1 MVLAI
6 VAGCGDNDAAG
17 GAPSE
22 GGGGA
27 GGGALPPSIC
37 LAPEAPV
44 GPWFKEITAEV
55 GLAKTTELEPLGT
68 SVVAADLDGDGWQD
82 FYTAVFSAQREPV
95 GTKRT
100 RFLFMNRPDPADS
113 SKRVFV
119 DAIDDSGLLATRDGE
134 GGRGLTNISF
144 GDLDNDLDLDA
155 IGCAGEV
162 GVTAVDSCA
171 AFLNDGSGHF
181 ELGPEG
187 GDLEK
192 DIFSTATSNLL
203 DFDRDGI
210 LDFWPGTI
218 GKWQYGE
225 ANVSHPRLYRGL
237 GDGTFEEVSEA
248 AGLPQNLPIGN
259 AYRMNFGNTSCDLD
273 LDGDRDMLV
282 GNYGVPIGPNE
293 VYRNDDGVFDEIAS
307 SLDVKKGTVAG
318 GFTFSIT
325 CGDIDDDGDV
335 DLMTSEVHH
344 AWNPEADISELLIN
358 ESPAGGELQKFTRPG
373 REAMGLERPH
383 TGEQWT
389 EGDNIALFADV
400 DFDGKKDILL
410 ASSNYPQQ
418 SATDPDWTHTW
429 LYHQKADRTFED
441 VTEMTPW
448 GDKDQQS
455 LEGPALVDIDNDGD
469 LDLIIGTGTY
479 NSTFLGLTN
488 TIHVYRNE
496 VGQRAN
502 WTRIRLVGKGKGRSN
517 SSGIGARVEVT
528 ANDKTQYQEVLG
540 SWGHSNTQSDVSLTF
555 GLQDACEM
563 QRIIVH
569 WPDGARTVTQY
580 EAVLANYEIVITEDE
595 PEVRYVEPPA
605 GG

>member
-1 MVLAI
+1 MTSRARTFLSFSALFAI
-6 VAGCGDNDAAG
+6 GGGCGDSDAMG
-17 GAPSE
+17 GAPTD

-27 GGGALPPSIC
+27 GGSEQTPSTC
-37 LAPEAPV
+37 LAPEAHE
-44 GPWFKEITAEV
+44 GAWFTEITGEV
-55 GLAKTTELEPLGT
+55 GLAKTASLEPLGT
-68 SVVAADLDGDGWQD
+68 SVVAGDLDGDGWQD
-82 FYTAVFSAQREPV
+82 FYTAVFSAQREPQ

-100 RFLFMNRPDPADS
+100 RFLFMNRPDPKDP

-119 DAIDDSGLLATRDGE
+119 DTTDESGLLATRDGE
-134 GGRGLTNISF
+134 GGRGLTNITF
-144 GDLDNDLDLDA
+144 GDLDNDGDLDA

-162 GVTAVDSCA
+162 GITAVDPCA
-171 AFLNDGSGHF
+171 AFLNDGKAHF
-181 ELGPEG
+181 TLAPEG
-187 GDLEK
+187 GDLEAE
-192 DIFSTATSNLL
+192 IFSMATSTLL

-218 GKWQYGE
+218 GKWQYGD

-237 GDGTFEEVSEA
+237 GDGTFEEVSA
-248 AGLPQNLPIGN
+248 AVGLPQTLPSGS

-307 SLDVKKGTVAG
+307 SLDVKKGTPAG

-344 AWNPEADISELLIN
+344 AWNPEADVSELLIN
-358 ESPAGGELQKFTRPG
+358 ETPPGEPLEKFVRPG

-383 TGEQWT
+383 TGGQWT
-389 EGDNIALFADV
+389 EGDNIALFADI

-418 SATDPDWTHTW
+418 SANDPDWTHTW
-429 LYHQKADRTFED
+429 LYHQKEDRTFED
-441 VTEMTPW
+441 MTKQTPW

-469 LDLIIGTGTY
+469 LDLLIGTGTY
-479 NSTFLGLTN
+479 NSTYLGLTN
-488 TIHVYRNE
+488 TVHAYRNE
-496 VGQRAN
+496 IGQRAN
-502 WTRIRLVGKGKGRSN
+502 WARIRVVGKGAGRSN
-517 SSGIGARVEVT
+517 RSGIGARVELT
-528 ANDKTQYQEVLG
+528 ANGKTQYQEVLG
-540 SWGHSNTQSDVSLTF
+540 SWGHSNTQTDVTL
-555 GLQDACEM
+555 
-563 QRIIVH
+563 
-569 WPDGARTVTQY
+569 
-580 EAVLANYEIVITEDE
+580 
-595 PEVRYVEPPA
+595 
-605 GG
+605 